1 MTFFLFHI
9 RTRDRE
15 ENRPTCRSF
24 VMSGA
29 VSSKRL
35 NRFFRLILFVR
46 FDGCRMN
53 EGQLTSRREDLRF
66 DGWSDDSKQCIGLTQ
81 WFRTCLVIKR
91 LWVWIP
97 LRAWGLISISVFS
110 VLRQASRGDA
120 RLLSFSKKIIRPA
133 CVLTKNGL
141 KQNKAVV
148 VVKTIAAHSRV

>member
-29 VSSKRL
+29 VSSKWL

-53 EGQLTSRREDLRF
+53 EGQLTSRRQDLRF
-66 DGWSDDSKQCIGLTQ
+66 DGWSDDSKAVYWFDAVVQNMPRDQEVMGLNP
-81 WFRTCLVIKR
+81 VENM
-91 LWVWIP
+91 
-97 LRAWGLISISVFS
+97 RAISISVF
-110 VLRQASRGDA
+110 
-120 RLLSFSKKIIRPA
+120 
-133 CVLTKNGL
+133 
-141 KQNKAVV
+141 
-148 VVKTIAAHSRV
+148 